1 MAANLIPARAFDEV
15 MEQCEVADGRSQFFS
30 AVTWILIHIDTQR
43 VRISPLEILKLR
55 FEEVVD
61 DNET

>member
-1 MAANLIPARAFDEV
+1 MRT
-15 MEQCEVADGRSQFFS
+15 VADGRSQFFS